1 VVAARGDHYRARHAE
16 RAARLAREAEPD
28 AAVITPEY
36 LTACVRRQIG
46 PNAIV
51 LNEGITSYPAVCD
64 HAAPTRPGGY
74 FASGGGSLGWNGG
87 AAIGAKLAA
96 PDREVVALT
105 GDGSY
110 MFSVPS
116 TVHWMA
122 RQYGTPFL
130 QVVYNNRGW
139 KAPKFSALA
148 VHPEGYASRANEID
162 VAFDPPPDY
171 AGIAAAAGGAYART
185 VRRTDEVEAAI
196 AEALHAVRVE
206 KRAAVLDVWLARL

>member
-1 VVAARGDHYRARHAE
+1 MAS
-16 RAARLAREAEPD
+16 
-28 AAVITPEY
+28 PEY
-36 LTACVRRQIG
+36 LTACIRKHVDDDTI
-46 PNAIV
+46 A
-51 LNEGITSYPAVCD
+51 LNEGITNYHAIFD
-64 HAAPTRPGGY
+64 HLRMCRPGSI
-74 FASGGGSLGWNGG
+74 FASGGSSLGWGGG

-96 PDREVVALT
+96 PEKTVMSLT

-139 KAPKFSALA
+139 KAPKSSALA
-148 VHPEGYASRANEID
+148 VHPDGYASRANDIG

-171 AGIAAAAGGAYART
+171 SGIAAAAGGAFAQKVDRAE
-185 VRRTDEVEAAI
+185 DVEDALAA
-196 AEALHAVRVE
+196 AMHAVRNE
-206 KRAAVLDVWLARL
+206 KRAAVLDVWLPHL